1 MSRSAGRKS
10 SSQAL
15 SQSVTPPAS
24 FIGSA
29 TRMIAGSPFGMKA
42 PIIMRSAVNSAIGGN
57 GGIREDR
64 GLPRYVAWEPRPRRV
79 GAKKGRENSRA

>member
-1 MSRSAGRKS
+1 MSRSAERKS

-24 FIGSA
+24 LHRLGYSDDRRLTVWHEGA
-29 TRMIAGSPFGMKA
+29 DHY
-42 PIIMRSAVNSAIGGN
+42 AISGQLGYWRKRR
-57 GGIREDR
+57 IREDR
-64 GLPRYVAWEPRPRRV
+64 GRPRYVAWEPRPRRV